1 MRNIYKATTP
11 RHSGQQDIHDLVQ
24 RNVKKNK
31 PGNRAGRVFSF
42 EECGRLV
49 TTLWSVGCGYIF
61 PDWAIIAFCALTL
74 LLAALRTEQLERFRT
89 AGLGGIT
96 YGETTYEDGIARPYA
111 VVSYDRVK
119 NHQQSLLIGHHM
131 NPLSFR
137 SLVL

>member
-1 MRNIYKATTP
+1 MYKVTTP

-24 RNVKKNK
+24 RSVKKNN
-31 PGNRAGRVFSF
+31 PGNRAGRVFAF
-42 EECGRLV
+42 EECGRLL

-61 PDWAIIAFCALTL
+61 PDWAIIAFCALSL

-96 YGETTYEDGIARPYA
+96 YGETTWEDGIARPYA

-119 NHQQSLLIGHHM
+119 NHQQSLLIGTHI

-137 SLVL
+137 SQIL